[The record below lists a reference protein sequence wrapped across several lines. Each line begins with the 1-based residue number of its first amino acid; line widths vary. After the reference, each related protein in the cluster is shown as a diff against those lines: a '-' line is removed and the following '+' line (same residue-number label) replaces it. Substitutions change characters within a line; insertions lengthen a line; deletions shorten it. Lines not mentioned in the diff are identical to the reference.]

1 MARFYGKVGFG
12 QTHDN
17 GNGVHSVDIYYRFYH
32 GDEVQNYRST
42 DNSQQVN
49 SEFRTSTL
57 ISIMSDSHANE
68 NLSAIRYAEWHGTLW
83 EVTGVDT
90 QRPRLLLRLG
100 GVYNGPEGSL
110 ASDS

>member
-17 GNGVHSVDIYYRFYH
+17 GNGVHSVDVYYRYYY

-57 ISIMSDSHANE
+57 ISIVADSHANE
-68 NLSAIRYAEWHGTLW
+68 NLSAIRYAEWRGTLW

-100 GVYNGPEGSL
+100 GVYNGPEGSA
-110 ASDS
+110 ASSS

>member
-17 GNGVHSVDIYYRFYH
+17 GNGVHVPVIYYRYYY
-32 GDEVQNYRST
+32 GDEVQNYKTT
-42 DNSQQVN
+42 DNSQEVN
-49 SEFRTSTL
+49 SEFHTSTQL
-57 ISIMSDSHANE
+57 SIISDSYANE
-68 NLSAIRYAEWHGTLW
+68 NLSAIRYAEWRGTLW
-83 EVTGVDT
+83 KVTGVDT

-100 GVYNGPEGSL
+100 GVYHGPTGSV